1 MLLSEHNNNKQ
12 NSEVQEAVIR
22 EFAESQKIEIGKWA
36 KEVGNSPRANRRLES
51 IVKSLSPGDEILV
64 SDISRVSRKM
74 IEIIHIILLCIERK
88 VTLRS
93 VSDGY
98 VFEDNIDSK
107 TLAFTFGLVSEIER
121 KLVSIRTKEAL
132 ALIRS
137 KGVVLGRPKGSQQMG
152 RLEPYKEQIE
162 KDLKDPSLTYAQIAE
177 KYNVSLSSFKR
188 FLKEYLPIRKRRRRN
203 NDSMCQYANEIP
215 EVDNSDISIFAY
227 WHIESLLF
235 LYTDTGVYS
244 EQASIRSHQ
253 RIYIHFF
260 YLAGKTQ

>member
-1 MLLSEHNNNKQ
+1 MTIAFIRTYNNKQ

-51 IVKSLSPGDEILV
+51 IVKSLSPKDEILV

-88 VTLRS
+88 VT
-93 VSDGY
+93 
-98 VFEDNIDSK
+98 
-107 TLAFTFGLVSEIER
+107 R

-188 FLKEYLPIRKRRRRN
+188 FLKEYLPDK
-203 NDSMCQYANEIP
+203 
-215 EVDNSDISIFAY
+215 
-227 WHIESLLF
+227 
-235 LYTDTGVYS
+235 
-244 EQASIRSHQ
+244 
-253 RIYIHFF
+253 
-260 YLAGKTQ
+260 KKKKKK

>member
-1 MLLSEHNNNKQ
+1 MTIAFIRTYNNKQ

-121 KLVSIRTKEAL
+121 K
-132 ALIRS
+132 
-137 KGVVLGRPKGSQQMG
+137 VLGRPKGSQQMG

-188 FLKEYLPIRKRRRRN
+188 FLKEYLPDKKKK
-203 NDSMCQYANEIP
+203 
-215 EVDNSDISIFAY
+215 
-227 WHIESLLF
+227 
-235 LYTDTGVYS
+235 
-244 EQASIRSHQ
+244 
-253 RIYIHFF
+253 
-260 YLAGKTQ
+260 KTKK

>member
-1 MLLSEHNNNKQ
+1 MTIAFIRTYNNKQ

-22 EFAESQKIEIGKWA
+22 EFAESQKIEIRKWA

-137 KGVVLGRPKGSQQMG
+137 SQQMG

-188 FLKEYLPIRKRRRRN
+188 FLKEYLPDKKKK
-203 NDSMCQYANEIP
+203 
-215 EVDNSDISIFAY
+215 
-227 WHIESLLF
+227 
-235 LYTDTGVYS
+235 
-244 EQASIRSHQ
+244 
-253 RIYIHFF
+253 
-260 YLAGKTQ
+260 KTKK

>member
-1 MLLSEHNNNKQ
+1 MTIAFIRTYNNKQ

-107 TLAFTFGLVSEIER
+107 T
-121 KLVSIRTKEAL
+121 IRTKEAL

-188 FLKEYLPIRKRRRRN
+188 FLKEYLPDK
-203 NDSMCQYANEIP
+203 
-215 EVDNSDISIFAY
+215 
-227 WHIESLLF
+227 
-235 LYTDTGVYS
+235 
-244 EQASIRSHQ
+244 
-253 RIYIHFF
+253 
-260 YLAGKTQ
+260 KKKKKK

>member
-1 MLLSEHNNNKQ
+1 MTIAFIRTYNNKQ

-22 EFAESQKIEIGKWA
+22 EFTESQKIEIGKWA

-107 TLAFTFGLVSEIER
+107 TLA
-121 KLVSIRTKEAL
+121 SIRTKEAL

-188 FLKEYLPIRKRRRRN
+188 FLKEYLPDKKKK
-203 NDSMCQYANEIP
+203 
-215 EVDNSDISIFAY
+215 
-227 WHIESLLF
+227 
-235 LYTDTGVYS
+235 
-244 EQASIRSHQ
+244 
-253 RIYIHFF
+253 
-260 YLAGKTQ
+260 KTKK

>member
-1 MLLSEHNNNKQ
+1 MTIAFIRTYSNKQ
-12 NSEVQEAVIR
+12 NTESQETIIKD
-22 EFAESQKIEIGKWA
+22 FAESQKIKIGRWV

-51 IVKSLSPGDEILV
+51 IVKSLDPGDEIIV

-88 VTLRS
+88 VILRS
-93 VSDGY
+93 ASDGY

-132 ALIRS
+132 ALIKSR
-137 KGVVLGRPKGSQQMG
+137 GVVLGRPKGSQQMG

-162 KDLKDPSLTYAQIAE
+162 KDLKDPSLTYGMIAD

-188 FLKEYLPIRKRRRRN
+188 FLKEYLPEKKKKR
-203 NDSMCQYANEIP
+203 
-215 EVDNSDISIFAY
+215 
-227 WHIESLLF
+227 
-235 LYTDTGVYS
+235 T
-244 EQASIRSHQ
+244 
-253 RIYIHFF
+253 
-260 YLAGKTQ
+260 K

>member
-1 MLLSEHNNNKQ
+1 MTIAFIRTYNNKQ

-107 TLAFTFGLVSEIER
+107 TYF
-121 KLVSIRTKEAL
+121 
-132 ALIRS
+132 LISGGFLMGKFPVMRIKVGQDVLPLDAESMQAIADAPCWHYAKSSLRFFVFRS
-137 KGVVLGRPKGSQQMG
+137 
-152 RLEPYKEQIE
+152 
-162 KDLKDPSLTYAQIAE
+162 
-177 KYNVSLSSFKR
+177 F
-188 FLKEYLPIRKRRRRN
+188 
-203 NDSMCQYANEIP
+203 
-215 EVDNSDISIFAY
+215 
-227 WHIESLLF
+227 
-235 LYTDTGVYS
+235 
-244 EQASIRSHQ
+244 
-253 RIYIHFF
+253 
-260 YLAGKTQ
+260 